1 MSPRQEL
8 FKGKIVII
16 RPLVYVEEEMIKR
29 FAKAAGFPQQDCL
42 CPNSITSNRTRIT
55 RMITELER
63 VCPDVKTN
71 IFRSVQRIKKDYL
84 L

>member
-29 FAKAAGFPQQDCL
+29 FAKAARFPRQDCV
-42 CPNSITSNRTRIT
+42 CPNSITSNRTKIT
-55 RMITELER
+55 QIIKELER
-63 VCPDVKTN
+63 VCPGIKTN
-71 IFRSVQRIKKDYL
+71 IFRSIQRIKKDYL